1 MIKYFKPF
9 VFILCLLPLGIIILD
24 IYYNNL
30 GAEPVKKIMNHFG
43 EWTLIFICLTLT
55 MSPLKRITN
64 LGFWIKFRRMLGL
77 FVFFYATIHLLTY
90 VGLDYRFDW
99 DPIINDVLKKKYIFI
114 GFSAWLLLI
123 PLAITSSQKMIK
135 ILGRN
140 WKNLHRL
147 VYVIAI
153 FGSLHYIWLSKTIFF
168 KPFVFII
175 CLWPLGTIILD
186 IYYNDLGA
194 EPVKKI
200 MNHFGEWTLIFI
212 CLTLSMSPLKRIT
225 NLSFWIKFR
234 RMLGLFVFFYATIHL
249 LTYVG
254 LDYRFDW
261 EPIINDV
268 LKKKYVFIGFSAW
281 LLLIP
286 LAATSSQKMIRIL
299 KHNWKN
305 LHRLVYVIAIFGS
318 LHYIWLSKTIFFKPL
333 IYTLIIVVLLAL
345 RIKIKKRDVNYG

>member
-9 VFILCLLPLGIIILD
+9 VFILCLLPLVIIILD

-99 DPIINDVLKKKYIFI
+99 EPIINDVFKKKYIFI

-168 KPFVFII
+168 KP
-175 CLWPLGTIILD
+175 
-186 IYYNDLGA
+186 
-194 EPVKKI
+194 
-200 MNHFGEWTLIFI
+200 
-212 CLTLSMSPLKRIT
+212 
-225 NLSFWIKFR
+225 
-234 RMLGLFVFFYATIHL
+234 
-249 LTYVG
+249 
-254 LDYRFDW
+254 
-261 EPIINDV
+261 
-268 LKKKYVFIGFSAW
+268 
-281 LLLIP
+281 
-286 LAATSSQKMIRIL
+286 
-299 KHNWKN
+299 
-305 LHRLVYVIAIFGS
+305 LV
-318 LHYIWLSKTIFFKPL
+318 
-333 IYTLIIVVLLAL
+333 YTLIIVVLLTL

>member
-1 MIKYFKPF
+1 LIKYFKSF
-9 VFILCLLPLGIIILD
+9 IFILCLWPLGIIILD

-77 FVFFYATIHLLTY
+77 FVFFYATVHLLTY

-99 DPIINDVLKKKYIFI
+99 KPIINDVLKKKYIFI

-168 KPFVFII
+168 KP
-175 CLWPLGTIILD
+175 
-186 IYYNDLGA
+186 
-194 EPVKKI
+194 
-200 MNHFGEWTLIFI
+200 
-212 CLTLSMSPLKRIT
+212 
-225 NLSFWIKFR
+225 
-234 RMLGLFVFFYATIHL
+234 
-249 LTYVG
+249 
-254 LDYRFDW
+254 
-261 EPIINDV
+261 
-268 LKKKYVFIGFSAW
+268 
-281 LLLIP
+281 
-286 LAATSSQKMIRIL
+286 
-299 KHNWKN
+299 
-305 LHRLVYVIAIFGS
+305 
-318 LHYIWLSKTIFFKPL
+318 L

>member
-9 VFILCLLPLGIIILD
+9 VFIICLWPLGIIILD

-55 MSPLKRITN
+55 
-64 LGFWIKFRRMLGL
+64 
-77 FVFFYATIHLLTY
+77 
-90 VGLDYRFDW
+90 
-99 DPIINDVLKKKYIFI
+99 
-114 GFSAWLLLI
+114 
-123 PLAITSSQKMIK
+123 
-135 ILGRN
+135 
-140 WKNLHRL
+140 
-147 VYVIAI
+147 
-153 FGSLHYIWLSKTIFF
+153 
-168 KPFVFII
+168 
-175 CLWPLGTIILD
+175 
-186 IYYNDLGA
+186 
-194 EPVKKI
+194 
-200 MNHFGEWTLIFI
+200 
-212 CLTLSMSPLKRIT
+212 MSPLKRIT

-268 LKKKYVFIGFSAW
+268 LKKKFIFIGFSAW

-286 LAATSSQKMIRIL
+286 LAATSSQKMIKIL
-299 KHNWKN
+299 KRNWKN

>member
-9 VFILCLLPLGIIILD
+9 I
-24 IYYNNL
+24 
-30 GAEPVKKIMNHFG
+30 
-43 EWTLIFICLTLT
+43 
-55 MSPLKRITN
+55 
-64 LGFWIKFRRMLGL
+64 
-77 FVFFYATIHLLTY
+77 
-90 VGLDYRFDW
+90 
-99 DPIINDVLKKKYIFI
+99 
-114 GFSAWLLLI
+114 
-123 PLAITSSQKMIK
+123 
-135 ILGRN
+135 
-140 WKNLHRL
+140 
-147 VYVIAI
+147 
-153 FGSLHYIWLSKTIFF
+153 
-168 KPFVFII
+168 FII

-212 CLTLSMSPLKRIT
+212 CLTLALSPLKRIT

-268 LKKKYVFIGFSAW
+268 LKKKYIFIGFSAW

-286 LAATSSQKMIRIL
+286 LAVTSSQKMIKIL
-299 KHNWKN
+299 GRNWKN

-333 IYTLIIVVLLAL
+333 VYTLIVVVLLTL

>member
-1 MIKYFKPF
+1 LIKYFKPF

-99 DPIINDVLKKKYIFI
+99 EPIINDVLKKKYIFI

-135 ILGRN
+135 LLKNN
-140 WKNLHRL
+140 WKRLHRL
-147 VYVIAI
+147 I
-153 FGSLHYIWLSKTIFF
+153 YI
-168 KPFVFII
+168 
-175 CLWPLGTIILD
+175 
-186 IYYNDLGA
+186 
-194 EPVKKI
+194 
-200 MNHFGEWTLIFI
+200 
-212 CLTLSMSPLKRIT
+212 
-225 NLSFWIKFR
+225 
-234 RMLGLFVFFYATIHL
+234 
-249 LTYVG
+249 
-254 LDYRFDW
+254 
-261 EPIINDV
+261 
-268 LKKKYVFIGFSAW
+268 
-281 LLLIP
+281 
-286 LAATSSQKMIRIL
+286 
-299 KHNWKN
+299 
-305 LHRLVYVIAIFGS
+305 IAIFGS

-333 IYTLIIVVLLAL
+333 VYLVIILVLLAL
-345 RIKIKKRDVNYG
+345 RIKIKKRNVNYG

>member
-1 MIKYFKPF
+1 LIKYFKPF
-9 VFILCLLPLGIIILD
+9 VFILCLWPLGIIILD

-64 LGFWIKFRRMLGL
+64 LSFWIKFRRMLGL
-77 FVFFYATIHLLTY
+77 FVFFYATVHLLTY

-168 KPFVFII
+168 KP
-175 CLWPLGTIILD
+175 
-186 IYYNDLGA
+186 
-194 EPVKKI
+194 
-200 MNHFGEWTLIFI
+200 
-212 CLTLSMSPLKRIT
+212 
-225 NLSFWIKFR
+225 
-234 RMLGLFVFFYATIHL
+234 
-249 LTYVG
+249 
-254 LDYRFDW
+254 
-261 EPIINDV
+261 
-268 LKKKYVFIGFSAW
+268 
-281 LLLIP
+281 
-286 LAATSSQKMIRIL
+286 
-299 KHNWKN
+299 
-305 LHRLVYVIAIFGS
+305 LV
-318 LHYIWLSKTIFFKPL
+318 
-333 IYTLIIVVLLAL
+333 YTLIIVVLLAL
-345 RIKIKKRDVNYG
+345 RIKIKKRDINYG

>member
-55 MSPLKRITN
+55 MSPLKKITN
-64 LGFWIKFRRMLGL
+64 LPFWLKFRRMLGL
-77 FVFFYATIHLLTY
+77 FVFFYATVHLLTY

-168 KPFVFII
+168 KP
-175 CLWPLGTIILD
+175 
-186 IYYNDLGA
+186 
-194 EPVKKI
+194 
-200 MNHFGEWTLIFI
+200 
-212 CLTLSMSPLKRIT
+212 
-225 NLSFWIKFR
+225 
-234 RMLGLFVFFYATIHL
+234 
-249 LTYVG
+249 
-254 LDYRFDW
+254 
-261 EPIINDV
+261 
-268 LKKKYVFIGFSAW
+268 
-281 LLLIP
+281 
-286 LAATSSQKMIRIL
+286 
-299 KHNWKN
+299 
-305 LHRLVYVIAIFGS
+305 
-318 LHYIWLSKTIFFKPL
+318 L

-345 RIKIKKRDVNYG
+345 RIKIKKRDINYG

>member
-9 VFILCLLPLGIIILD
+9 VFIVCLWPLGTIILD
-24 IYYNNL
+24 IYYNEL

-64 LGFWIKFRRMLGL
+64 LAFWVKFRRMLGL

-99 DPIINDVLKKKYIFI
+99 EPIINDVLKKKYIFI

-168 KPFVFII
+168 KP
-175 CLWPLGTIILD
+175 
-186 IYYNDLGA
+186 
-194 EPVKKI
+194 
-200 MNHFGEWTLIFI
+200 
-212 CLTLSMSPLKRIT
+212 
-225 NLSFWIKFR
+225 
-234 RMLGLFVFFYATIHL
+234 
-249 LTYVG
+249 
-254 LDYRFDW
+254 
-261 EPIINDV
+261 
-268 LKKKYVFIGFSAW
+268 
-281 LLLIP
+281 
-286 LAATSSQKMIRIL
+286 
-299 KHNWKN
+299 
-305 LHRLVYVIAIFGS
+305 
-318 LHYIWLSKTIFFKPL
+318 L

-345 RIKIKKRDVNYG
+345 RIKIKKREIGRAHV